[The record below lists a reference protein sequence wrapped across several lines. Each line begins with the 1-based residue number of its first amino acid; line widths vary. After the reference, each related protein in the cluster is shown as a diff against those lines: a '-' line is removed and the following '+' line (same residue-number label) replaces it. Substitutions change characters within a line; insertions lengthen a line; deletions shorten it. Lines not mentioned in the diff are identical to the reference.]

1 MSKIGKKPI
10 IIPEGVE
17 VRIDG
22 GVLNIKGKKGELSLK
37 ILPFV
42 KVDLNDKA
50 ITFSVE
56 GDFKQARS
64 NWGTMRSLANNA
76 VIGVSDGFSKTL
88 EIGGVGYRASL
99 EGNNLVLNIGF
110 TNPVKII
117 PSAGIVIT
125 VEKNIIKVSGID
137 KALVG
142 KTAAEIRAKKK
153 PEPYKGKGIKYQGE
167 VIKRKEG
174 KKAAA
179 AAK

>member
-17 VRIDG
+17 VKIDDG
-22 GVLNIKGKKGELSLK
+22 ILKIKGKRGELSLL
-37 ILPFV
+37 ILPFI
-42 KVDLNDKA
+42 KIDLNEQA
-50 ITFSVE
+50 ISLSAE
-56 GDFKQARS
+56 GDFKQARA
-64 NWGTMRSLANNA
+64 NWGTMRALANNA
-76 VIGVSDGFSKTL
+76 VIGVSDGFSKAL

-117 PSAGIVIT
+117 PPEGIIIS
-125 VEKNIIKVSGID
+125 VEKNVIKVSGND

-167 VIKRKEG
+167 IIRRKEG